1 MQAYVQRSDLN
12 LAREIAANGKEL
24 FGIVL
29 FSKKIELKHEFIYY
43 QEMPDTMQ
51 LDCFCTWNPSFFGE
65 HTKAVTK
72 YERLKMKRDAWQ
84 KCIFSF
90 SGISI
95 SLRLYSQDNL
105 VSFLHSIRLHWQEM

>member
-29 FSKKIELKHEFIYY
+29 FSKKFELKHEFLYY

-65 HTKAVTK
+65 HTKAVMK
-72 YERLKMKRDAWQ
+72 YEQPKMKRDAWQ
-84 KCIFSF
+84 KCSF
-90 SGISI
+90 F
-95 SLRLYSQDNL
+95 LRK
-105 VSFLHSIRLHWQEM
+105 RL